1 MMPRRHTIITFVTRS
16 TPFCS
21 PRLHTRKPS
30 TITTSIQPT
39 SSVGLASIALNTS
52 PTPALSKP
60 LNAPVAIFTTNDSIQ
75 PPTVV

>member
-1 MMPRRHTIITFVTRS
+1 MMPKRHTIITFVMRS

-30 TITTSIQPT
+30 TMTTSIQPM
-39 SSVGLASIALNTS
+39 SSVGFASMSLNTA
-52 PTPALSKP
+52 PTPTLSRP
-60 LNAPVAIFTTNDSIQ
+60 LNAPVPIFTTNDSIQ